1 MAEFQA
7 YQAAFTAHLRHPS
20 AHSKP
25 TGVNAKRMRIYREI
39 VFNNFFA
46 SVSACFPVLLGILGK
61 RRFSKLVR
69 QCFFAE
75 HFHSP
80 LFKDIPGSF
89 VHFLQSLSPS
99 TADLP
104 VYTAQLAHYEWIE
117 LVLSRQVDITFA
129 DSLTEHA
136 AEEADV
142 LLHRVVQL
150 NTVHRLLQYDFP
162 VHQLSPKN
170 NAIAP
175 APTFLLVYRMPTFE
189 IRFIQLNAVTFQLLQ
204 QLQTSH
210 QTVHQHLQHLAQTM
224 PQLALASVMEFG
236 LQTLHSLHQQH
247 AIRAVA
253 SLE

>member
-1 MAEFQA
+1 MAGFQA

-20 AHSKP
+20 VHSKP
-25 TGVNAKRMRIYREI
+25 AGINANRMRIYREI

-61 RRFSKLVR
+61 RRFGKLVR
-69 QCFFAE
+69 QCFFSQ
-75 HFHSP
+75 HFDSP

-89 VHFLQSLSPS
+89 VDFLHSLPLS
-99 TADLP
+99 TAGLP
-104 VYTAQLAHYEWIE
+104 AYTAQLAHYEWIE
-117 LVLSRQVDITFA
+117 LVLSRQVDSA
-129 DSLTEHA
+129 SAATEPTA
-136 AEEADV
+136 VEADA
-142 LLHRVVQL
+142 LLHRVL
-150 NTVHRLLQYDFP
+150 RLTAVHRLLQYDFP

-175 APTFLLVYRMPTFE
+175 APTFLMVYRMPTFE